1 MGGGGGYKEGGGTML
16 TYGHLI
22 EDLKNCF
29 KTIINYC

>member
-1 MGGGGGYKEGGGTML
+1 MGGGGIKRGGTKL